1 MPELIIREPGRPKV
15 LRDGIN
21 TQIYIERADLE
32 LLTTEASKRKLSLN
46 ELIRRL
52 IRLANIQTTDDI
64 DLLRNDNAKL
74 RLEIDA
80 VSDKAKRAEALALE
94 LAGVKEELATKS
106 KEMNVLIVLK
116 NHQDDEILK
125 LRKRNANW
133 WLGAKPM

>member
-1 MPELIIREPGRPKV
+1 MSELIIREPGRPKILKNGV
-15 LRDGIN
+15 NRP
-21 TQIYIERADLE
+21 IYFEKADLE
-32 LLTTEASKRKLSLN
+32 LLETEASKRKLGVN

-80 VSDKAKRAEALALE
+80 VSTQAKQAEALALE

-125 LRKRNANW
+125 LRKQVGMP
-133 WLGAKPM
+133 WLRVK